1 METEGVVRANTRLW
15 VVKSPSGGEFEAFA
29 WRVQPTLFAILGR
42 YCGGIEHELEDLVH
56 DVLLRALLRWEQLR
70 HLDEDAQRAWTG
82 RVAHNC
88 FLDRCRRKGSES
100 SRMEALLRLHEQSE
114 QFDDTWEPELWE
126 FIGPEDLLQ
135 AVERLSSPKLRRTF
149 ELFLQGNSYAEIGKD
164 TGEKPGT
171 VGARLTRAR
180 RELRELLRETAERR
194 RGERRR

>member
-1 METEGVVRANTRLW
+1 VRANTRLW

-42 YCGGIEHELEDLVH
+42 YCGGMESELEDLVH
-56 DVLLRALLRWEQLR
+56 DVLLRALLRWEQVKV
-70 HLDEDAQRAWTG
+70 LDEDAQRAWTG

-100 SRMEALLRLHEQSE
+100 SRMEALLHLQEQSE
-114 QFDDTWEPELWE
+114 QLDETWEPELWE
-126 FIGPEDLLQ
+126 CVGPEDLLQ
-135 AVERLSSPKLRRTF
+135 AIDRLSTPKLRRTF
-149 ELFLQGNSYAEIGKD
+149 ELYLQGLSYAEIGRD

-180 RELRELLRETAERR
+180 RELRELLREPAERR
-194 RGERRR
+194 RREQRR

>member
-1 METEGVVRANTRLW
+1 M
-15 VVKSPSGGEFEAFA
+15 
-29 WRVQPTLFAILGR
+29 FAILGR

-70 HLDEDAQRAWTG
+70 ELDEDAQRAWAG

-100 SRMEALLRLHEQSE
+100 SRMDELLRLYELSE
-114 QFDDTWEPELWE
+114 QQDGSWEPELWE
-126 FIGPEDLLQ
+126 FVNPEDLLQ

-149 ELFLQGNSYAEIGKD
+149 ELFLQGRSYAEIGKD

-180 RELRELLRETAERR
+180 RELRELLREPAERR
-194 RGERRR
+194 RRERRR